1 MAMEKPDP
9 IRPTD
14 DEARTL
20 ARQLIEDARFGALAV
35 TDAES
40 GGPSVT
46 RVAIGT
52 DQGGT
57 PVTLI
62 SSLSAHWQALAASPR
77 CALLLGEPGPKGDPL
92 VHPRLTVHCTAAFVD
107 RDSAEHAELRA
118 HYLESHPKSKLYID
132 FGDFA
137 FVRFTAV
144 DARLNGGFGKAFRLT
159 ADDLSGVP
167 TSV

>member
-1 MAMEKPDP
+1 MEKPDP

-20 ARQLIEDARFGALAV
+20 ARQLIDDARFGALAV
-35 TDAES
+35 TDVES

-62 SSLSAHWQALAASPR
+62 SSLSAHWQALAASPQ

-92 VHPRLTVHCTAAFVD
+92 VHPRLTVHCTAACIFSFPCLAGTVYP
-107 RDSAEHAELRA
+107 SFSELPT
-118 HYLESHPKSKLYID
+118 HW
-132 FGDFA
+132 
-137 FVRFTAV
+137 
-144 DARLNGGFGKAFRLT
+144 FRPGLLW
-159 ADDLSGVP
+159 LSP
-167 TSV
+167 